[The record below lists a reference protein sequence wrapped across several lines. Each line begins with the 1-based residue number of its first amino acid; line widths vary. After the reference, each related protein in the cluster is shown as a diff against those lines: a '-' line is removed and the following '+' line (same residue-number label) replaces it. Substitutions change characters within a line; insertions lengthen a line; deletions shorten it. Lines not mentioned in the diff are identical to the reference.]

1 MQRFIMAFMEPI
13 IASSLHIYYS
23 ALVLAPSDTELSCRY
38 GHFAE
43 GGIRVVRGRAD
54 GWSQTLWTAT
64 KHSGTV
70 SCIAISPDEM
80 AIISGSH
87 DNTLRL
93 WDAKTGAAIGKAMEG
108 HTSWVSCIAV
118 SADGM
123 TIVSGSGDN
132 TLCLWD
138 AKTGAAIGKAMEGH
152 TSWVN
157 CIAVSADGMTIVS
170 GSHDNT
176 LCLWDA
182 KTGAAIGKAMEGH
195 TSWVNCIAV
204 SADGMIIVSGSDDKT
219 LHLWDVKTGA
229 AIGKAMEG
237 HTYPVNSVAFSHDGK
252 YIISESIWVDE
263 TLTWNY
269 ITGTQLLGMEAHQ
282 ALKTT
287 NLPFTLDT
295 AGWVQGPSG
304 KQTLWLLAD
313 LRGAIVSQGNIVVM
327 KNPKIPIFS
336 TSGCVS

>member
-1 MQRFIMAFMEPI
+1 MAFMEPI

-108 HTSWVSCIAV
+108 HTSWV
-118 SADGM
+118 
-123 TIVSGSGDN
+123 
-132 TLCLWD
+132 
-138 AKTGAAIGKAMEGH
+138 
-152 TSWVN
+152 N

-170 GSHDNT
+170 GS
-176 LCLWDA
+176 
-182 KTGAAIGKAMEGH
+182 
-195 TSWVNCIAV
+195 
-204 SADGMIIVSGSDDKT
+204 DDKT
-219 LHLWDVKTGA
+219 LHLWDAKTGA

-252 YIISESIWVDE
+252 YIISESMWVDE
-263 TLTWNY
+263 TLTLNY